1 MHINYIK
8 MFLVFPFEGRVPL
21 LPRGSWLLFY
31 HVQSQMLPAGDT
43 PDPHACCAGPGA
55 MARAGGGA
63 RKGLRLPTKG
73 SPCPLH
79 CSKAWGT
86 GVVSGMRW
94 HSGVLEHCVSA
105 VKGCCWP
112 KPVPG
117 QSPSSLGQ
125 ILVMSVSTYTHP
137 ESVTWSLHVLPDW
150 VAFGFLP
157 VSEWPPTA
165 ADRDLAGQEEEDTNS
180 GCLQPAPAQR
190 TKEEKLSTREWHRF
204 TASRDVASRSKTEGA
219 GSVAE
224 QGNTTHPL
232 HSPLLH
238 AAGRHRDPE
247 MTRRQTPRMKTG
259 G

>member
-1 MHINYIK
+1 MHISYIK

-55 MARAGGGA
+55 MARAGGGGRPGRGWGCPQRA
-63 RKGLRLPTKG
+63 PLAHCTALRPEAQGWFQEWGGTAAFWSTALLLAKASSWSVTLLPWSDFG
-73 SPCPLH
+73 DERFYQHPPWVSY
-79 CSKAWGT
+79 
-86 GVVSGMRW
+86 VVSA
-94 HSGVLEHCVSA
+94 CVAWLGGIWFSSC
-105 VKGCCWP
+105 VWVTTYSCWQ
-112 KPVPG
+112 G
-117 QSPSSLGQ
+117 
-125 ILVMSVSTYTHP
+125 
-137 ESVTWSLHVLPDW
+137 
-150 VAFGFLP
+150 FG
-157 VSEWPPTA
+157 W
-165 ADRDLAGQEEEDTNS
+165 AGGGHHS

-190 TKEEKLSTREWHRF
+190 TKEEKSNTREWHRF